1 MIGADCLHVS
11 GGDTPEHV
19 NQGLFDSVHKVKW
32 STDNKTLRIIGS
44 DPSHPLYRVAAKAL
58 ERITVN
64 DRHRQ

>member
-1 MIGADCLHVS
+1 LPLDVRVTTEQHARKVWRE
-11 GGDTPEHV
+11 TKPERASW
-19 NQGLFDSVHKVKW
+19 F
-32 STDNKTLRIIGS
+32 TRETLRIIGS